1 MIEDT
6 SRAVH
11 TVFTS
16 ASVSVGGAVG
26 SWFAKA
32 EPVLSGI
39 AAVIGI
45 VAGIVAIWVGVK
57 NLKLKQI
64 QINKEEK

>member
-1 MIEDT
+1 MEDPT
-6 SRAVH
+6 RAVH

-32 EPVLSGI
+32 EPVLSGV

-45 VAGIVAIWVGVK
+45 IAGIIAIWVGVK

-64 QINKEEK
+64 QIKKEEE